1 VAQGGLCDR
10 HQAALADGAANSGRR
25 NITGRVTGKKALVT
39 GAAQGL
45 GAAIAHKL
53 AQEGAR
59 VLLTDIN
66 AGGAADRAAEINQR
80 CGAGTAF
87 SFAHDVTSEAQW
99 IAAVAEAKARLGG
112 LSVLVNNAGIGLGG
126 TVEST
131 SLELWERTMAINSTG
146 PFLGCKHALPL
157 LRDSQPASI
166 VNISSIAA
174 FTADPF
180 LAAYNASKAAVWM
193 LSKSVALY
201 CARAQWQIRCNSVH
215 PAFVDT
221 AILEGFRLDKSKPM
235 AAIHEKLGQAIPMG
249 RIGTPEEVAL
259 GVLYLASDESS
270 FMTGSELKLDGGLSA
285 A

>member
-1 VAQGGLCDR
+1 MRVA
-10 HQAALADGAANSGRR
+10 
-25 NITGRVTGKKALVT
+25 GKKALVT

-45 GAAIAHKL
+45 GAAIALKL
-53 AQEGAR
+53 AQEGAK

-66 AGGAADRAAEINQR
+66 LAGAEARAAEINAE

-87 SFAHDVTSEAQW
+87 ACAHDVTSEEQWQAALAMAQD
-99 IAAVAEAKARLGG
+99 KLGG
-112 LSVLVNNAGIGLGG
+112 LSVLVNNAGIGKGG

-131 SLELWERTMAINSTG
+131 SLELWRQTMAINSDG
-146 PFLGCKHALPL
+146 PFLGCKYALPL
-157 LRDSQPASI
+157 LRESQPASI

-201 CARAQWQIRCNSVH
+201 CARAGWQIRCNSVH
-215 PAFVDT
+215 PAFVATD
-221 AILEGFRLDKSKPM
+221 ILEGFRTDKSRP
-235 AAIHEKLGQAIPMG
+235 IEETHDKLGSVIPMG